1 MMDLIFEYLIVF
13 ILLFVANIA
22 FLVRKSNFNKN
33 KFIPFALIY
42 GAIVFVLSFIC
53 PSFKLGE
60 SVIPFMPY
68 ILGLVSLLM
77 LIITIRYV
85 SLGRNYGIEND
96 RVVFYGTLL
105 SSLVSI
111 GALSLCLKSNNLIFT
126 SLELAI
132 LSIIVMFLVYKI
144 SRIFNN
150 AKRPYYAV
158 IGEYMFLEFVFLL
171 ILALT
176 FGTVRELDYS
186 MFGSFLILTPTY
198 QVLYTI
204 IIILIILVL
213 GVLYSDWVFKR
224 LKRK

>member
-33 KFIPFALIY
+33 KFIPFAIIY

-53 PSFKLGE
+53 PSLNLGG
-60 SVIPFMPY
+60 SVIPIMPY
-68 ILGLVSLLM
+68 ILAFVSLLM

-85 SLGRNYGIEND
+85 SLGRNYCIEND
-96 RVVFYGTLL
+96 RIVFYGTVL
-105 SSLVSI
+105 SSLISI
-111 GALSLCLKSNNLIFT
+111 GALSLCLKTNNLIFT

-132 LSIIVMFLVYKI
+132 LSIIVMLLVYKI

-204 IIILIILVL
+204 IIILIIIVL
-213 GVLYSDWVFKR
+213 GVLYSDWIFKR